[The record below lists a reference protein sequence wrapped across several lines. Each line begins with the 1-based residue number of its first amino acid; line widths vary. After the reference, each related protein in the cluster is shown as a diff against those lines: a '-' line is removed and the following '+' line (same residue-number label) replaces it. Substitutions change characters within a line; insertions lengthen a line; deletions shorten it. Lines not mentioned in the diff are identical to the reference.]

1 MRPQSHLKARGI
13 WLTAHFGVAGRDKDS
28 AGLGAA
34 GVAGASGGAYA
45 WLGVL
50 NRLPDT
56 WRVYGLWVALGGF
69 ARHWGNLLG
78 TVHALEPNEC
88 GGVGIPD
95 AQLGELSA
103 GRERKRG

>member
-1 MRPQSHLKARGI
+1 M
-13 WLTAHFGVAGRDKDS
+13 TGRDKDS

-34 GVAGASGGAYA
+34 GVAGATGGAYT
-45 WLGVL
+45 WLGGR
-50 NRLPDT
+50 NHLPGT

-69 ARHWGNLLG
+69 ARLWGNLFG
-78 TVHALEPNEC
+78 TVHALGPNEC

-103 GRERKRG
+103 GLGRKRG